1 MARGRGCSMLMTHRW
16 RSNMSPMACRG
27 CSDEIGSAAH
37 THIVSKAGLGG
48 AAASGA
54 VLPLARVSDGGG
66 ATRAAVCQ
74 RQPRGLGAEQ
84 VTRAPKNTRR
94 ESEDAYVYIENTR
107 DTASAQDRGAWG
119 RYPGLE
125 HLLPQC

>member
-1 MARGRGCSMLMTHRW
+1 MLLTHRW
-16 RSNMSPMACRG
+16 RSNTSPMACRG
-27 CSDEIGSAAH
+27 CSNEIGRDAH

-48 AAASGA
+48 AAASGG

-84 VTRAPKNTRR
+84 VTRAPRNTKRI
-94 ESEDAYVYIENTR
+94 SEVPCIYGVDNDHQAYGSYKFTEMGGVI
-107 DTASAQDRGAWG
+107 
-119 RYPGLE
+119 
-125 HLLPQC
+125 